1 MIDKALPHA
10 YGTVLAR
17 LRERLAEP
25 APGRVQILTGPRQ
38 VGKTT
43 LLLELAG
50 ERGDRAVYAAA
61 DAPEASLP
69 GWWEEQWRR
78 VEGPVADPPTVLL
91 LDEIHYLPDWSRRLK
106 GKFDQLRRRHTPV
119 HVVVSGSSALR
130 LGAGARD
137 TMAGRFE
144 RLQLLHWPARELA
157 LRFALAPEKAVE
169 QLVRTGGYPGAVS
182 LLRDPPRHR
191 AYVRESIIEPAI
203 GRDVLM
209 TETIRRPALL
219 RQIFAIAAA
228 HPSEIVS
235 LQKLSGRLGAEG
247 ASETVAHYL
256 RVLEEAYLVVAIP
269 KFSGKEI
276 RRRASPPKLV
286 VLNQALLSVSPEGT
300 PSPGGSPER
309 WGRWVENACLAHAW
323 NAGQTVAYWREEPL
337 EVDGITEGS
346 WGKWALEVKTGR
358 GATAPQAGLLEFCR
372 RNPGWRPL
380 LLCDPG
386 RVRGAPDAGVETQTW
401 QDYLLNGPNP
411 GGGATT

>member
-1 MIDKALPHA
+1 MIDNALLHS
-10 YGTVLAR
+10 YGTVLAQ
-17 LRERLAEP
+17 LQERLAEP
-25 APGRVQILTGPRQ
+25 APGRVQVLTGPRQ

-43 LLLELAG
+43 LLLELAA

-78 VEGPVADPPTVLL
+78 MESVAGRPAAVLL
-91 LDEIHYLPDWSRRLK
+91 LDEIHTLPDWSRRLK
-106 GKFDQLRRRHTPV
+106 GKTDELRRRRTPA

-130 LGAGARD
+130 LGAGSRE

-157 LRFALAPEKAVE
+157 LGFALAPEKAVE

-182 LLRDPPRHR
+182 LLRDPPRWK
-191 AYVRESIIEPAI
+191 AYVRDSIIEPAI
-203 GRDVLM
+203 GRDVLL

-219 RQIFAIAAA
+219 RQVFAIAAA

-235 LQKLSGRLGAEG
+235 LQKLCGRLGAEG
-247 ASETVAHYL
+247 AIETVAHYL
-256 RVLEEAYLVVAIP
+256 RVLEEAYLVAAIP
-269 KFSGKEI
+269 KFSGREI

-286 VLNQALLSVSPEGT
+286 VLNQALLSAPPEGA
-300 PSPGGSPER
+300 PSPGGSPEC
-309 WGRWVENACLAHAW
+309 WGRWIENACLAHAW
-323 NAGQTVAYWREEPL
+323 NAGQTVTYWREEPL
-337 EVDGITEGS
+337 EVDGITEGT

-358 GATAPQAGLLEFCR
+358 GAPSPQAGLLEFCR

-386 RVRGAPDAGVETQTW
+386 HVGEASSAGVETQSW

-411 GGGATT
+411 GGGRR